1 MQKGNGHYHQIW
13 CNRNLIS
20 SLIGSISCKNVNVS
34 EIDLKRQRADEL
46 RKHDKPKHTKD
57 KTLWRK
63 STKHGQK
70 KTRGRNSD
78 TSRGR
83 DLHVSKHATLVG
95 VLGVDG

>member
-1 MQKGNGHYHQIW
+1 MSYENTINQNIPKIKHYGENQQ
-13 CNRNLIS
+13 NMDR
-20 SLIGSISCKNVNVS
+20 
-34 EIDLKRQRADEL
+34 
-46 RKHDKPKHTKD
+46 
-57 KTLWRK
+57 
-63 STKHGQK
+63 K